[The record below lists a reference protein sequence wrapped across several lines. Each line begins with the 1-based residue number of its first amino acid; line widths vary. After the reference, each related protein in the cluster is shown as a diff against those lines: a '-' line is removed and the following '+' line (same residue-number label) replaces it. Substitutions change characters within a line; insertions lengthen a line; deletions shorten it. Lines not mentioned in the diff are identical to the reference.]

1 MLKKNYQNVRKQIK
15 GLHCVKVKIHPKCGK
30 KLLPSVRMWLH
41 AVVDVGKTCGA
52 AKDYWMHD
60 GDDVYELLLMK
71 T

>member
-1 MLKKNYQNVRKQIK
+1 M
-15 GLHCVKVKIHPKCGK
+15 KVKIHPKCGK